1 MSREPLVAE
10 AWRFFGSSID
20 PSFVAGAIHALLDW
34 LRQRAE
40 TDGARVYARGH
51 WVDACSL
58 RNLEDGLAQAPCVRG
73 EGVLIARQLHIP
85 LTRFDRASGSVNV
98 RVPIGRS
105 GEAEPSRVRVTLRDG
120 SADRVAK
127 SRSLQ
132 HELVELLALQ
142 LEPSNLALG
151 GVRVVERGASGV
163 SAVLWRPRELS
174 CPPTPHS
181 AEPLANGTVLRARA
195 DEADVRDVEVDDI
208 AGLARWLASPAV
220 PVSQG
225 AARADI
231 HKASYMLTRV
241 AAPAALTSS
250 AASRPAYPAPPV
262 RAPDGPDHT
271 ADLPPPTELRQRLEA
286 ARVPF
291 GRAPS
296 ASGPTEAPGKGTAV
310 PPPPVP
316 APPVPASDAGGTEE
330 VDMKEVRRK
339 LRELGVIPF
348 ERRPETSDASPPS
361 PPAPPSPALDAT
373 VAATT
378 LPTLARFAE
387 IQAAIT
393 RTNNLAGT
401 LARFEMTEDAFG
413 EVSRSFAKLMR
424 EAPAVKAEYERLY
437 FEQLQRGQL

>member
-1 MSREPLVAE
+1 M
-10 AWRFFGSSID
+10 
-20 PSFVAGAIHALLDW
+20 
-34 LRQRAE
+34 
-40 TDGARVYARGH
+40 YARGH

-316 APPVPASDAGGTEE
+316 APPVPASDAGGTEAAGDVGRVASIATCPPE
-330 VDMKEVRRK
+330 PRARRDRGRDDTADAGPFRRDSGRHHAHEQPCGHAGSLRDDGGCLRRGLSLVR
-339 LRELGVIPF
+339 
-348 ERRPETSDASPPS
+348 
-361 PPAPPSPALDAT
+361 
-373 VAATT
+373 
-378 LPTLARFAE
+378 
-387 IQAAIT
+387 QAHA
-393 RTNNLAGT
+393 
-401 LARFEMTEDAFG
+401 
-413 EVSRSFAKLMR
+413 
-424 EAPAVKAEYERLY
+424 
-437 FEQLQRGQL
+437 